1 MFIIYDL
8 IFLVF
13 AFIYLPVYLC
23 KRKFHPGFQMRLGI
37 LPNGLNLDRPIWIHA
52 VSVGEVMAV
61 KNLVRELRIAYPA
74 QRFFIST
81 VTPTGNKIARVIAK
95 ETDFVSYF
103 PLDLSF
109 IVRSVVDKIKPS
121 LFIIMETEIWPNL
134 ISCLYQKKIPIVLVN
149 GRLSDRSFRGYLSI
163 KFMLKPILNKIN
175 LFCVQTRSDAER
187 LLRLGVSRDRIQ
199 ITGNMKFDIKDYT
212 DSKKDYTD
220 YKLKLGLGPNEK
232 LFIAASTHPG
242 EEKIILGVYKN
253 LLKEFPD
260 LRLLIAPRHPERATE
275 IANLIK
281 KFGFEAERVSLLN
294 PRTSEPTNPRT
305 IFILDT
311 VGELVY
317 FYNIASI
324 VFVGGSLI
332 KKGGHNILEPASLG
346 KPVIFGPYMF
356 NFRDIAGLF
365 LENKACVLAH
375 NSEELLLNIKD
386 LLRNPAKSTELSQR
400 AKAIILQNQGAT
412 ARNLECISNYIS
424 TEKGD

>member
-1 MFIIYDL
+1 MRFG
-8 IFLVF
+8 V
-13 AFIYLPVYLC
+13 LPS
-23 KRKFHPGFQMRLGI
+23 
-37 LPNGLNLDRPIWIHA
+37 GLKLNKPIWIHA

-61 KNLVRELRIAYPA
+61 KNLVRELRITCPDK
-74 QRFFIST
+74 RFFIST
-81 VTPTGNKIARVIAK
+81 VTPTGNKIARAIAK

-109 IVRSVVDKIKPS
+109 IVRSVVDKVKPS
-121 LFIIMETEIWPNL
+121 LFIIMETEIWPNF
-134 ISCLYQKKIPIVLVN
+134 ISCLHQKNIPIVLIN
-149 GRLSDRSFRGYLSI
+149 GRLSDRSFKGYRCI
-163 KFMLKPILNKIN
+163 KFLLKPLLNKIN
-175 LFCVQTRSDAER
+175 LFCVQTKMDAER
-187 LLRLGVSRDRIQ
+187 LLDLGVLENRIK
-199 ITGNMKFDIKDYT
+199 ITGNMKFDIKAHT
-212 DSKKDYTD
+212 DSEKTSPAHEQVRDYAD
-220 YKLKLGLGPNEK
+220 YKLKLDLGPNEK

-253 LLKEFPD
+253 LLQEFPD

-281 KFGFEAERVSLLN
+281 KFGFEAKRLSLLSQRFN
-294 PRTSEPTNPRT
+294 GSMTQRP

-324 VFVGGSLI
+324 VFVGGSLV

-356 NFRDIAGLF
+356 NFRDIARLF
-365 LENKACVLAH
+365 LKNKACVLAH

-386 LLRNPAKSTELSQR
+386 LLRNPAKSTELIQR

-412 ARNLECISNYIS
+412 ARNLECISSYIS
-424 TEKGD
+424 TQKGGQIC